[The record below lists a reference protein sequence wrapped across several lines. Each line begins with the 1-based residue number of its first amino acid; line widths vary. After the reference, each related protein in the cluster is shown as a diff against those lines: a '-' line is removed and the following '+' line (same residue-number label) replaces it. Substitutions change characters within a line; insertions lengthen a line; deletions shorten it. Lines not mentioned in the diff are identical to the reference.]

1 MLCCFK
7 QSRRFSR
14 CQSRT
19 TVPLI
24 RSCFPPGGKGE
35 IDASRSE
42 KRGQL
47 LPASGQSEQNVSS
60 VLTSTPSAVLVHV
73 KTHLY
78 FSFLLHIFVVNSVY
92 LSFIWN
98 CLRRSVSPKWKPH
111 DGGHRSVE
119 WLPLSSCRPLLRH
132 RRLHTAAGGECAP
145 ALPCEENRE
154 TDATNQKAPP
164 RVCLSSNIP
173 VGDQMTVTFCNNCS
187 AGNSGQM
194 SLKSKGKQSCH
205 CLFCFVFN

>member
-1 MLCCFK
+1 M
-7 QSRRFSR
+7 
-14 CQSRT
+14 
-19 TVPLI
+19 
-24 RSCFPPGGKGE
+24 
-35 IDASRSE
+35 
-42 KRGQL
+42 
-47 LPASGQSEQNVSS
+47 
-60 VLTSTPSAVLVHV
+60 
-73 KTHLY
+73 
-78 FSFLLHIFVVNSVY
+78 
-92 LSFIWN
+92 
-98 CLRRSVSPKWKPH
+98 SPKWKPH
-111 DGGHRSVE
+111 DGGHRSIE

-132 RRLHTAAGGECAP
+132 RCLHTAAGGERAP

-205 CLFCFVFN
+205 CLFCFVLFLINVIPSSVCPHVCSIHLHVYYLIFTLFIEAIT